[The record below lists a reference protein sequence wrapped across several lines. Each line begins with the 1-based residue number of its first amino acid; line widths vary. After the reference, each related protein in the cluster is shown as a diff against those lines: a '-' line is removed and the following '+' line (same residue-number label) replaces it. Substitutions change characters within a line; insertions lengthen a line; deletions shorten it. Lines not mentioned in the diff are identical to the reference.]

1 MPCVVEQSG
10 GVFLLFLHASTLP
23 AVRQTSFFF
32 QPRSSSSLCASL
44 CLSVLFSCFFVFF
57 ARPSVFLFSVFL
69 FFRLFLKK
77 KKRRKKMHLVSW
89 YPILLSRA
97 TTTRVQKQEM
107 KNSSRRLGSFSF
119 FGRRPS
125 LRGSF
130 FSLFPLLFVFFFFVF
145 LFLSFSHPPLRL
157 STTTIKKKTKK
168 KKNNNN
174 NAREK
179 VVSIDATA
187 CARERE
193 RKKGRGGARDLSEI
207 VGRVPAA

>member
-1 MPCVVEQSG
+1 MD
-10 GVFLLFLHASTLP
+10 
-23 AVRQTSFFF
+23 
-32 QPRSSSSLCASL
+32 
-44 CLSVLFSCFFVFF
+44 
-57 ARPSVFLFSVFL
+57 
-69 FFRLFLKK
+69 
-77 KKRRKKMHLVSW
+77 LVSW

-174 NAREK
+174 NNAREK

-193 RKKGRGGARDLSEI
+193 REKGRGGARDLSEI
-207 VGRVPAA
+207 VGRAPAADD